1 MQRLS
6 PIFVISRIRRKSNLL
21 DSAFPLLL
29 TPSISSAERKGVYI
43 GIDLISGDRIFW
55 DVSLSP
61 SPHVLVL
68 GPTGSGKTLTLISM
82 LRRLTSVYSTNAL
95 IFDVKNEFRHLL
107 DLYMDKDFELLNP
120 LENPLPLCFCSDP
133 PDARSA
139 MVSSLVSTATSIF
152 SLSFASRSLLLR
164 ALLDA
169 CSRCVN
175 MDYTLLEQFD
185 VLDSSLANAL
195 NTITSTFSIYR
206 SPHQSMQSL
215 SVVGLGSSRASKI
228 YIVNLRQLFLRS
240 RAESAFIVL
249 YMLKTILSRLGFEQY
264 SRGPVVVLDELWHV
278 IPYVTEE
285 FVDMLARYCRG
296 LGLTLLMATQNIDD
310 LHPYEDAIAN
320 NCGGFIALASPSISY
335 WYRLQ
340 KYLNLSKKNL
350 ELVSSFAG
358 QGVGVALLAP
368 SSMPLILYVDPLD

>member
-1 MQRLS
+1 
-6 PIFVISRIRRKSNLL
+6 
-21 DSAFPLLL
+21 
-29 TPSISSAERKGVYI
+29 
-43 GIDLISGDRIFW
+43 
-55 DVSLSP
+55 
-61 SPHVLVL
+61 
-68 GPTGSGKTLTLISM
+68 
-82 LRRLTSVYSTNAL
+82 
-95 IFDVKNEFRHLL
+95 
-107 DLYMDKDFELLNP
+107 
-120 LENPLPLCFCSDP
+120 
-133 PDARSA
+133 
-139 MVSSLVSTATSIF
+139 
-152 SLSFASRSLLLR
+152 
-164 ALLDA
+164 
-169 CSRCVN
+169 
-175 MDYTLLEQFD
+175 
-185 VLDSSLANAL
+185 
-195 NTITSTFSIYR
+195 
-206 SPHQSMQSL
+206 
-215 SVVGLGSSRASKI
+215 
-228 YIVNLRQLFLRS
+228 
-240 RAESAFIVL
+240 
-249 YMLKTILSRLGFEQY
+249 MLKTILSRLGFEQY